1 MDRDYIWEGEYGRRS
16 HLIPVFQQLLREQDA
31 SSLQMLSLFVNNNP
45 YNLEFFIAVSY
56 DRPKE
61 EHLDRMFRLL
71 EDAGLRQ
78 RKDLTA
84 LNIMRAMADRR
95 FNSASLLDE
104 DSVPTIMGHLFF
116 FPEIRV
122 LEEKGYRM
130 TPFGREQM
138 VFLSHSSLDKPEIEE
153 IIPLL
158 NGMDLPVWF
167 DKYSIA
173 LGDSITDKVQE
184 GIQQSSIVLFWITE
198 HFLDSR
204 WCKFEMRAFDRR
216 GRPGH
221 LRSGPGHPD
230 LPPAALSPGHQV
242 SHAGRTDHLSGR
254 PADRL
259 RSPAQLS
266 DLKNLEPL
274 HLKRGPARHA
284 PAPFCRLRSAIFR
297 PLGSAAGARPWAG
310 TGPAAPGPAGEQ
322 RTPAPR
328 R

>member
-16 HLIPVFQQLLREQDA
+16 HLLPVFQQLLREQDA

-84 LNIMRAMADRR
+84 RNIMRAMADRR

-104 DSVPTIMGHLFF
+104 DSVPTIMEHLFF

-204 WCKFEMRAFDRR
+204 WCKFEMRAFIKKLIEEDVRVISVLDRGIQISR
-216 GRPGH
+216 LIIVFSLFQPFC
-221 LRSGPGHPD
+221 GPGKTSGIAGQVQDMLFQH
-230 LPPAALSPGHQV
+230 AL
-242 SHAGRTDHLSGR
+242 
-254 PADRL
+254 
-259 RSPAQLS
+259 
-266 DLKNLEPL
+266 
-274 HLKRGPARHA
+274 
-284 PAPFCRLRSAIFR
+284 
-297 PLGSAAGARPWAG
+297 SAAGAEIFH
-310 TGPAAPGPAGEQ
+310 TGVETFPCLPGWVLAVTFSRDVFRKIIP
-322 RTPAPR
+322 
-328 R
+328 

>member
-56 DRPKE
+56 DRPK
-61 EHLDRMFRLL
+61 
-71 EDAGLRQ
+71 
-78 RKDLTA
+78 
-84 LNIMRAMADRR
+84 
-95 FNSASLLDE
+95 E

-204 WCKFEMRAFDRR
+204 WCKFVMRAFIKKLIEEDVRVISVLDRGIQISR
-216 GRPGH
+216 LPLFLQDIKCLMREERTIYQVAQQIASALRP
-221 LRSGPGHPD
+221 S
-230 LPPAALSPGHQV
+230 
-242 SHAGRTDHLSGR
+242 
-254 PADRL
+254 
-259 RSPAQLS
+259 
-266 DLKNLEPL
+266 
-274 HLKRGPARHA
+274 
-284 PAPFCRLRSAIFR
+284 
-297 PLGSAAGARPWAG
+297 
-310 TGPAAPGPAGEQ
+310 
-322 RTPAPR
+322 
-328 R
+328 

>member
-204 WCKFEMRAFDRR
+204 WCKFEMRAFIKKLIEEDVRVISVLDRGIQISR
-216 GRPGH
+216 
-221 LRSGPGHPD
+221 
-230 LPPAALSPGHQV
+230 LPLFLQDIKCLM
-242 SHAGRTDHLSGR
+242 R
-254 PADRL
+254 
-259 RSPAQLS
+259 
-266 DLKNLEPL
+266 
-274 HLKRGPARHA
+274 
-284 PAPFCRLRSAIFR
+284 
-297 PLGSAAGARPWAG
+297 
-310 TGPAAPGPAGEQ
+310 
-322 RTPAPR
+322 
-328 R
+328 

>member
-1 MDRDYIWEGEYGRRS
+1 MGRDYIWEGEYGRRS

-204 WCKFEMRAFDRR
+204 WCKFEMRAFIKKLIEEDVRVISVLDRGIQISR
-216 GRPGH
+216 LPLFLQDIKCLMREERTIYQVAQQIASALRP
-221 LRSGPGHPD
+221 S
-230 LPPAALSPGHQV
+230 
-242 SHAGRTDHLSGR
+242 
-254 PADRL
+254 
-259 RSPAQLS
+259 
-266 DLKNLEPL
+266 
-274 HLKRGPARHA
+274 
-284 PAPFCRLRSAIFR
+284 
-297 PLGSAAGARPWAG
+297 
-310 TGPAAPGPAGEQ
+310 
-322 RTPAPR
+322 
-328 R
+328 